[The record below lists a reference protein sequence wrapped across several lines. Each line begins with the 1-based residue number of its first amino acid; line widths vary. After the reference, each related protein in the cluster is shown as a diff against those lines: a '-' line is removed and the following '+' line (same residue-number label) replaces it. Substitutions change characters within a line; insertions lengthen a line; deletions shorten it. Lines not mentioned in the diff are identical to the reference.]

1 MKKAYIEVPLFIGI
15 IFIAMVF
22 MGASFNKPQ
31 LALNPTKLNEVQR
44 CTDAK
49 TCLVEARILEVS
61 KTKRNPVNEFKS
73 YLRQKL
79 Y

>member
-15 IFIAMVF
+15 IFFAMVF

-49 TCLVEARILEVS
+49 TCLVETRILEVS